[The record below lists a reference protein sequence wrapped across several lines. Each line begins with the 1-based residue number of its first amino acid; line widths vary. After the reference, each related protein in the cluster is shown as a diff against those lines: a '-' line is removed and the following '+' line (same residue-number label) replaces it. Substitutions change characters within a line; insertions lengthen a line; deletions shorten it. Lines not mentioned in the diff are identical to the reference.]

1 MSWIVF
7 FVIFVIVANLFDS
20 KPKSRNQRPP
30 SPSKPVPKPVER
42 VKSATPRPAQKPLT
56 PQPRPITF
64 PKVSPVAESS
74 ALKVTLTPE
83 GYLSN
88 FEKSKR
94 RMLLRGVI
102 SPSRF
107 KLVHDR
113 SNRHDT
119 KAVKVLLDNVYIGF
133 VGKQG
138 TNGAVDLFCFNGLVL
153 KENLSVNWDGSQLSI
168 GSGNDQAATVKTK
181 SVNPLQPF
189 GVSSLWHMSH
199 VDNISSILSN
209 GVASNYTAH
218 SKFAP
223 RDISNSD
230 VQTYRGRNDPYYHR
244 RLHEYAPTYLSIK
257 NPMLYVK
264 KDMNFNLCILEI
276 SPDVVHENQFLFT
289 DGNAAS
295 KETRFFNKISDLNQL
310 PWNVLNADYWND
322 FDDGKRKK
330 CAELLIYPS
339 IDKKYIKAVHCSNFT
354 AKRMVEKKA
363 PSSTVPVKV
372 SPELF
377 F

>member
-1 MSWIVF
+1 MSW
-7 FVIFVIVANLFDS
+7 VIFFIIFIFIASLFDS
-20 KPKSRNQRPP
+20 KPKNRNQRPP
-30 SPSKPVPKPVER
+30 APTRPKPTER
-42 VKSATPRPAQKPLT
+42 VKPTIPLPTKKPLT
-56 PQPRPITF
+56 PTPHSISL
-64 PKVSPVAESS
+64 PKVSPVIESGV
-74 ALKVTLTPE
+74 LNVTLTPV

-88 FEKSKR
+88 FERNKRGLLSKAA
-94 RMLLRGVI
+94 I
-102 SPSRF
+102 SSARF

-113 SNRHDT
+113 GNYHDS
-119 KAVKVLLDNVYIGF
+119 KAIKVLLDDVNIGF
-133 VGKQG
+133 VRKQG
-138 TNGAVDLFCFNGLVL
+138 TNGAVDCFCFNGSTL
-153 KENLSVNWDGSQLSI
+153 KANLSVNWDGSHLRI
-168 GSGNDQAATVKTK
+168 ESGNDQAETVQTIQ
-181 SVNPLQPF
+181 VNPFQAF
-189 GVSSLWHMSH
+189 GVLSLWHMSH

-209 GVASNYTAH
+209 GIVSNDTAH

-264 KDMNFNLCILEI
+264 KDMNFYLCILEL
-276 SPDVVHENQFLFT
+276 STYVVNDNQFLLT

-295 KETRFFNKISDLNQL
+295 KETRFFNKMSDLNYL
-310 PWNVLNADYWND
+310 PWNVLLADYWND

-330 CAELLIYPS
+330 CAEVLIYPS

-354 AKRMVEKKA
+354 AKRMVEKNA
-363 PSSTVPVKV
+363 PSSSVPVKV

>member
-20 KPKSRNQRPP
+20 KSKSRNQKPP
-30 SPSKPVPKPVER
+30 SPPKPVPKPVER
-42 VKSATPRPAQKPLT
+42 VKTTIPRPTQKPLV

-64 PKVSPVAESS
+64 PKVVPVAELGV
-74 ALKVTLTPE
+74 LKVTLTPE

-88 FEKSKR
+88 FEKNKR
-94 RMLLRGVI
+94 RLMLGGAI
-102 SPSRF
+102 SPFRF

-113 SNRHDT
+113 GNRYDT
-119 KAVKVLLDNVYIGF
+119 KAIKVLLDNVNIGF
-133 VGKQG
+133 VVKQG
-138 TNGAVDLFCFNGLVL
+138 TDGKVDSFCFNDVVL
-153 KENLSVNWDGSQLSI
+153 KANLNVKWDGSHLRI
-168 GSGNDQAATVKTK
+168 ESGNEKAVSVQTK
-181 SVNPLQPF
+181 SPNPLQSF

-199 VDNISSILSN
+199 VDNISSILTN
-209 GVASNYTAH
+209 GIASNDAAH
-218 SKFAP
+218 SKFSP

-264 KDMNFNLCILEI
+264 KDMNFHLCILEL
-276 SPDVVHENQFLFT
+276 STDVVNDNQFLFT

-295 KETRFFNKISDLNQL
+295 KETRFFNKVSDFTQL
-310 PWNVLNADYWND
+310 PWSVLNADYWND

-330 CAELLIYPS
+330 CAEVLIYPS

-354 AKRMVEKKA
+354 TKRMVEKNA
-363 PSSTVPVKV
+363 PSSSVPVKV